1 MTMSHPVITDVGF
14 RGNPAHESSA
24 VKVLARAGR
33 ARPPGRN
40 IKRRLQLRYTTHV
53 FWICGMSGRR
63 TGTNLVKAK
72 PAMKTSS
79 NAIAG
84 TTGVRAAAWGQRTG
98 RVNWGPSE
106 AGGLR
111 SEERRVGKEG
121 RGRGA

>member
-72 PAMKTSS
+72 P
-79 NAIAG
+79 G

-106 AGGLR
+106 AGGL
-111 SEERRVGKEG
+111 VPT
-121 RGRGA
+121 A

>member
-1 MTMSHPVITDVGF
+1 MTMNHPVITDVGF

-53 FWICGMSGRR
+53 FWICGMSRRR

-72 PAMKTSS
+72 PAIKKSS

-98 RVNWGPSE
+98 RVIWDPFE
-106 AGGLR
+106 VGGLDR
-111 SEERRVGKEG
+111 LTEG
-121 RGRGA
+121 I